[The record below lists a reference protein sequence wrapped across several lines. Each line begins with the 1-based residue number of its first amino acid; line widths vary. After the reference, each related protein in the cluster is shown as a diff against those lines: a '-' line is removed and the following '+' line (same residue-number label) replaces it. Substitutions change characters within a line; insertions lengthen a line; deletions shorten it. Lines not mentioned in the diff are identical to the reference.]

1 MKALTT
7 LLLTTYTG
15 LEIFSQNIERPNF
28 VWYMTTAQTKDEIKK
43 ALHSEDDV
51 TRYWAATV
59 CASYGEKADIFRKDL
74 EKLLSDNHPFVASRA
89 LAALNN
95 FSKQDN
101 VAIIK
106 KLLKQAKSG
115 PESLSVLNEAAYIKW
130 KTGNNINIS
139 MSDIVKP
146 ATSIEWRI
154 NYLTGNPQ
162 L

>member
-1 MKALTT
+1 M
-7 LLLTTYTG
+7 
-15 LEIFSQNIERPNF
+15 
-28 VWYMTTAQTKDEIKK
+28 
-43 ALHSEDDV
+43 
-51 TRYWAATV
+51 
-59 CASYGEKADIFRKDL
+59 
-74 EKLLSDNHPFVASRA
+74 
-89 LAALNN
+89 AALNN

-101 VAIIK
+101 VTVIK

-115 PESLSVLNEAAYIKW
+115 PESLSILNDAAYIKW

-154 NYLTGNPQ
+154 DYLTGKSQ